1 MSKRRKKCIK
11 IQTPQTWEIQILLHC
26 IMATIVV
33 LMMCLCSKTEHASFK
48 HGASPY
54 ISLLPLLLISLSCN
68 ISRSVTAVQ
77 IENPLMNQ
85 YLLQAA
91 KWRVISHQSSMFS
104 PETST
109 LSHKIWIK
117 QMKWSTLCQK
127 IPKHT
132 LKPNAFYLNWKLA
145 QITGDLLIHQWQ

>member
-1 MSKRRKKCIK
+1 MGNASC
-11 IQTPQTWEIQILLHC
+11 TALHHGDYSC
-26 IMATIVV
+26 TDDV
-33 LMMCLCSKTEHASFK
+33 CLCSKKEHASFK

-91 KWRVISHQSSMFS
+91 K
-104 PETST
+104 
-109 LSHKIWIK
+109 
-117 QMKWSTLCQK
+117 
-127 IPKHT
+127 
-132 LKPNAFYLNWKLA
+132 
-145 QITGDLLIHQWQ
+145 

>member
-1 MSKRRKKCIK
+1 MRVAI
-11 IQTPQTWEIQILLHC
+11 
-26 IMATIVV
+26 AA
-33 LMMCLCSKTEHASFK
+33 LMRVRAQRQNMLSFK

-91 KWRVISHQSSMFS
+91 K
-104 PETST
+104 
-109 LSHKIWIK
+109 
-117 QMKWSTLCQK
+117 
-127 IPKHT
+127 
-132 LKPNAFYLNWKLA
+132 
-145 QITGDLLIHQWQ
+145 